1 MIKIKTLKRSI
12 LAKVIAKFMPK
23 YIISYFHFNY
33 LDRLITIF
41 KLYMKGNY
49 MMM

>member
-1 MIKIKTLKRSI
+1 MIKVKTLKRSI

-23 YIISYFHFNY
+23 YISYFHFNY

-41 KLYMKGNY
+41 KLYIKGNY